1 MPGMIVGEAADI
13 GSAVTN
19 VVSYM
24 GDALS
29 FVTNNAVLV
38 LFLAGGIVS
47 MAFGL
52 FRKAKKSVR

>member
-13 GSAVTN
+13 GTSVTN

-29 FVTNNAVLV
+29 FVTNNVILS

>member
-13 GSAVTN
+13 GAAVTN

-24 GDALS
+24 GDALG
-29 FVTNNAVLV
+29 FVTNNAILV